1 MEEAVE
7 LIFGSDH
14 AGFILKEE
22 LKNFM
27 KQDESH
33 QIYDEGCF
41 SEDRCNYPLFS
52 QKVVQR
58 VLTGAGRGILVCGSG
73 IGVDMVANRFKG
85 IRAALVRSI
94 EEAKLSRQHNDA
106 NILCLG
112 SRITSSD
119 LCKEIISAWL
129 AEPFEGGRHSER
141 VAMFSNIG
149 ADPSIEL

>member
-1 MEEAVE
+1 MKPET
-7 LIFGSDH
+7 LLWLNK
-14 AGFILKEE
+14 LKD
-22 LKNFM
+22 KNSF
-27 KQDESH
+27 K
-33 QIYDEGCF
+33 
-41 SEDRCNYPLFS
+41 
-52 QKVVQR
+52 
-58 VLTGAGRGILVCGSG
+58 GILFCGTG
-73 IGVDMVANRFKG
+73 IGISMAANRFPH
-85 IRAALVRSI
+85 IRAALCTSI
-94 EEAKLSRQHNDA
+94 EMATKSRKHNDA

>member
-1 MEEAVE
+1 ME

-33 QIYDEGCF
+33 QIFDEGCF

-73 IGVDMVANRFKG
+73 IGVGMVANRFQG

>member
-1 MEEAVE
+1 MELV
-7 LIFGSDH
+7 FGSDH

-27 KQDESH
+27 KQGESH
-33 QIYDEGCF
+33 EVFDEGCF
-41 SEDRCNYPLFS
+41 SEDRCNYPLFG

-58 VLTGAGRGILVCGSG
+58 VLKGGGRGVLVCGSG
-73 IGVDMVANRFKG
+73 IGVDMVANKYKG
-85 IRAALVRSI
+85 IRAALVRSV

-112 SRITSSD
+112 SRITSSN

-149 ADPSIEL
+149 ADPSIEI

>member
-33 QIYDEGCF
+33 QIFDEGCF